1 LDESEGD
8 DKEEEVAEEEAPQ
21 VDKKKALLVD
31 FKFAMLLLIKFLKGF
46 QMGRRVMHRTR
57 ARRICPSPILSNDR
71 NASTRESSRSTT
83 KLSGK
88 SRGSSWE
95 KLLLKP
101 DRRILCWRK
110 FYSLI
115 VLKDQVKI
123 SKTSQLLSIHVLLC
137 STCDN

>member
-8 DKEEEVAEEEAPQ
+8 DKEEDVAEEEAPQ

-31 FKFAMLLLIKFLKGF
+31 FKLAMLLLIKFPEGF
-46 QMGRRVMHRTR
+46 QTGRRVMHRTR
-57 ARRICPSPILSNDR
+57 AQKTCPSQILNKDR
-71 NASTRESSRSTT
+71 NASTRELSKSTT

-95 KLLLKP
+95 KSLHKP

-110 FYSLI
+110 FYSSI
-115 VLKDQVKI
+115 VLKDRVNI
-123 SKTSQLLSIHVLLC
+123 FNASKLLFI
-137 STCDN
+137 